1 MFDIKTLGYLRNLV
15 NEQLRRQD
23 CECLSEEKL
32 QSLKCDLDRAID
44 GTYVRKL
51 IKHIEDAMPGD
62 DLNGEALDN
71 AMDGFCAKKFTIG
84 FDGMSI
90 TSCVYPE
97 LYDGVLQLLQDHY
110 DDWYANEGMTYALRQ
125 RLSNVKRQLDFIAKH
140 CGDPENLDRVVNSQ
154 YTVQGIMSD
163 IIDNLI
169 SLL

>member
-44 GTYVRKL
+44 GMYVRKL
-51 IKHIEDAMPGD
+51 IKHIEDAMPGNE
-62 DLNGEALDN
+62 LYGEALDN

-84 FDGMSI
+84 FDGMSV

-97 LYDGVLQLLQDHY
+97 LYNDVLGLLQDHY
-110 DDWYANEGMTYALRQ
+110 DEWYANDGMTYALRQ
-125 RLSNVKRQLDFIAKH
+125 KLSNVKFHLGYVDANGGDTEKLDS
-140 CGDPENLDRVVNSQ
+140 VVRSQ
-154 YTVQGIMSD
+154 YTVQNTMSA
-163 IIDNLI
+163 IIDDLI
-169 SLL
+169 AIL